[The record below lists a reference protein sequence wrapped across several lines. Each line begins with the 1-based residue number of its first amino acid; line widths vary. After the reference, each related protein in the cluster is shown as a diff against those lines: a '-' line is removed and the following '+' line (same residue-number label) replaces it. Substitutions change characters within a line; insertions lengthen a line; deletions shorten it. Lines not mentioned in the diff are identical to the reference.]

1 MKKYLHFVL
10 VVENDIFIYL
20 YRYIYG
26 GSNLPKS
33 KTYEDINKHI
43 ATTLN
48 AIKKQIN

>member
-10 VVENDIFIYL
+10 VVEKKKTT
-20 YRYIYG
+20 RYIYG

-33 KTYEDINKHI
+33 KTYADINKHI